1 MQAFHAKTLKGFEHI
16 LAGELRELGA
26 SEVKPVN
33 RGVNFSG
40 SLSLLYKAN
49 FCLRTALRIL
59 IPVAKFRVHNEDML
73 YKKIKAIDWSA
84 YMSYKNSFAIDAV
97 TFSKVFRNNHYVE
110 LKVKDAIADQFREKT
125 SLRPS
130 VDLKHADIRI
140 NVHVQ
145 DTFFTISLDS
155 SGESLHRRGY
165 RKHAHEA
172 SLSEV
177 LAAGM
182 VLLTGWKGEEP
193 LYNPMCGSGTI
204 ALEAAMIASKLYP
217 GITGRTYS
225 FQNWPDYDALLF
237 ERMLESLPEPVDL
250 KVPVIASD
258 ADPAAV
264 RMSKNNARGIEM
276 EKQLIIRKENF
287 LQSEPSE
294 GEGLVIMNP
303 PYGERLETENINK
316 LYGEIGSVLKHQY
329 AGSTAWVF
337 SANREAV
344 NNLGLKP
351 GKKLTLFNGPLECS
365 YLKYTMFS
373 GTRKEFKDQS
383 V

>member
-1 MQAFHAKTLKGFEHI
+1 MQAFHAKTLKGFEQI
-16 LAGELRELGA
+16 LASELKELGA

-40 SLSLLYKAN
+40 SMSLLYKAN

-59 IPVAKFRVHNEDML
+59 MPVARFRVHNEDLL
-73 YKKIKAIDWSA
+73 YRKIRAIDWSA

-130 VDLKHADIRI
+130 VDLKNADIRI

-145 DTFFTISLDS
+145 DTQFTISLDS

-165 RKHAHEA
+165 RKHSHEA

-182 VLLTGWKGEEP
+182 VLMTGWKGKEP

-204 ALEAAMIASKLYP
+204 ALEAAMIATQLYP

-225 FQNWPDYDALLF
+225 FQNWPDYDPILF

-250 KVPVIASD
+250 MVPVIATD
-258 ADPAAV
+258 IDPEAV
-264 RMSKNNARGIEM
+264 RMTKNNARGIDM
-276 EKQLIIRKENF
+276 DKQLTVRKEDF
-287 LQSEPSE
+287 LHSEPSQ
-294 GEGLVIMNP
+294 GEGLVIINP
-303 PYGERLETENINK
+303 PYGERLETENLNK
-316 LYGEIGSVLKHQY
+316 FYGDMGSVLKHQY

-344 NNLGLKP
+344 KYLGLKP
-351 GKKLTLFNGPLECS
+351 GKKLTLYNGPLECS
-365 YLKYTMFS
+365 FLKYTMFS
-373 GTRKEFKDQS
+373 GTRKEFKDHS